1 MKSSSSSVAGS
12 FFTEID
18 PNRCL
23 VRICCVNS
31 SFGTLSL
38 QWKQVLIVFDDPS
51 EARLTSLYFLSVL
64 DRTDGSES
72 EGRATSTVFN
82 SSGLSRPEVDS
93 FSLTE
98 TLSARSLL
106 RFLSPESSASSIFSE
121 LSKTAPLSL
130 LFREETTNKSL
141 EATPTL
147 SGWSSIV
154 VDALIVDLVEFPLT
168 TVAEDLVGRA
178 KAAEQNPILCNIAG
192 TLSESAKKK
201 LQSFIQTIN

>member
-23 VRICCVNS
+23 VMICCVNS

-51 EARLTSLYFLSVL
+51 SEARLTSLDFLSDL

-106 RFLSPESSASSIFSE
+106 RFLSPESSASWLFSE
-121 LSKTAPLSL
+121 FSKTALLSL
-130 LFREETTNKSL
+130 LLREETTDKSL

-147 SGWSSIV
+147 SGWSKLV
-154 VDALIVDLVEFPLT
+154 VDAGIVNFVEFPLT
-168 TVAEDLVGRA
+168 TVAEDLVGKA
-178 KAAEQNPILCNIAG
+178 KAAEQNPILCNKAG
-192 TLSESAKKK
+192 TLSESTKKRLLK
-201 LQSFIQTIN
+201 FDTK